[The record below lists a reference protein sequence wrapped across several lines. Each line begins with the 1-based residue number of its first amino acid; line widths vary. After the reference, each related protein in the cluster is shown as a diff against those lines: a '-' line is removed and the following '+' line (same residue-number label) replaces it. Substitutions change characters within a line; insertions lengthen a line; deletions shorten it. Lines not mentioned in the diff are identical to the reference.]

1 MVQACQTTQVEGSNS
16 AQHDGVPVQHQY
28 RGDMEHI
35 ILRRPHTALLLS
47 TIPGNDLVATNTLV
61 QAVIYETTT
70 LTMLSLSIV

>member
-1 MVQACQTTQVEGSNS
+1 MVQACQTTQSEGSNS

-47 TIPGNDLVATNTLV
+47 TIPGTNYVAANTFV
-61 QAVIYETTT
+61 QALIYETTT
-70 LTMLSLSIV
+70 LSMLPLIIM